1 MILRPRPARP
11 AVILLA
17 DDDPGDQ
24 NLTRRAFAKAKLS
37 NDLRIVADGEEALDY
52 LLHRGRYADPASAPR
67 PDLVLLDLNMP
78 KLDGRE
84 VLRQIRAR
92 DDLRRLPVIVM
103 TTSQQ
108 EEDILRSYDL
118 GANSYLTK
126 PVSMEGF
133 LRVAEGLDDYWFQL
147 VVLPPT

>member
-1 MILRPRPARP
+1 VSQRPRRARP

-37 NDLRIVADGEEALDY
+37 NDLRVVADGEEALDY
-52 LLHRGRYADPASAPR
+52 LLHRGRYANPASAPR
-67 PDLVLLDLNMP
+67 PDLMLLDLNMP

-92 DDLRRLPVIVM
+92 DDLRRLPVVVM

-126 PVSMEGF
+126 PVSMEQF

-147 VVLPPT
+147 VVLPPA

>member
-1 MILRPRPARP
+1 MSQRPRRARP

-37 NDLRIVADGEEALDY
+37 NDLRVVADGEEALDY

-67 PDLVLLDLNMP
+67 PDLMLLDLNMP

-92 DDLRRLPVIVM
+92 DDLRRLPVVVM

-126 PVSMEGF
+126 PVSMEQF

-147 VVLPPT
+147 VVLPPA